1 MQDSAILEILSHAG
15 TSTWVTVGV
24 MFLLSI
30 GVWTWLLRKWLG
42 NGRKRKS
49 FADWEVAL
57 GIRPSLQDIVRIAKG
72 MPDTPMGRV
81 IQSAAR
87 EIEGLS
93 QSVTYDSLE
102 ARGQLVNESIDRA
115 VDAEKDL
122 NERGMTYLAFCTA
135 TGPLI
140 GLLGTV
146 WGIMDTFFQI
156 GKMGSANIT
165 VVAPGIS
172 EALMS
177 VFSGLLVAIPASLGY
192 NASAG
197 FNRRAESALYNFGS
211 EVVSSFKRG
220 DLLAL
225 ERAARE

>member
-30 GVWTWLLRKWLG
+30 GVWTWLLRKWFG

-49 FADWEVAL
+49 FADWEVAM
-57 GIRPSLQDIVRIAKG
+57 GIRPGLQDIVRIAKG

-81 IQSAAR
+81 IQSATR

-102 ARGQLVNESIDRA
+102 ARGQLVNEAIDRA

-122 NERGMTYLAFCTA
+122 NERGLTYLAFCTA

-146 WGIMDTFFQI
+146 WGIMDAFFQI